1 MRRTP
6 KGLLKNFGSED
17 VKSRK
22 EEIADEARS
31 HKCEPRE
38 SISINEPISLDCL
51 RINLGSKSL
60 PSGNQFYI
68 DLTKILDNVH

>member
-1 MRRTP
+1 M
-6 KGLLKNFGSED
+6 
-17 VKSRK
+17 KSRR
-22 EEIADEARS
+22 EEIADKARS

-38 SISINEPISLDCL
+38 SISIKETLSLGCL
-51 RINLGSKSL
+51 RINLGSKRL